1 MYKDAS
7 LEENMATAARNR
19 FSRYPYIDSDG
30 ETVLGMLHLKDLFL
44 AEQSGK
50 SLDDLSNI

>member
-1 MYKDAS
+1 MSA

-30 ETVLGMLHLKDLFL
+30 ERLVLGTLHLKDLVLGTTEWKVF
-44 AEQSGK
+44 ARP
-50 SLDDLSNI
+50 